1 MNRIKKGDTVRVIA
15 GKEKGREGKIL
26 GFSNNGERV
35 LVEGLNIVKRHTK
48 PTTASPQG
56 GIVEKE
62 AGIHVSNVRP
72 LTPSGDPFTLLVLSV
87 PMVLFYELAILLG
100 LLRQRRRRRAG
111 VDDGQG

>member
-1 MNRIKKGDTVRVIA
+1 MNRIKKGDNVRVIA
-15 GKEKGREGKIL
+15 GKDKGREGKIL

-62 AGIHVSNVRP
+62 AGIHVSNVMP
-72 LTPSGDPFTLLVLSV
+72 LTPSGEPTRVQFKT
-87 PMVLFYELAILLG
+87 
-100 LLRQRRRRRAG
+100 
-111 VDDGQG
+111 DDGQKVRYSAKHDETLD